1 MQRNYIIRNYRP
13 QDFSAYV
20 RLNMNF
26 SKSDA
31 VKRTDSLEA
40 LSQML
45 DKPGYRAVNELF
57 IAEAD
62 GAIVGCA
69 NVTPELGIGR
79 VIIDYLVHP
88 AYCTGSMPGELINC
102 ALERAKHLGA
112 EVAHMNISSAELS
125 TIVLLSNL
133 GFHEVRCFHELRL
146 DFSKVD
152 LINNIEQLSSG
163 YRHLE
168 HGEEEKLAEIQDCC
182 FSGTWGYDPETARHI
197 TWWLNFRRSCLDDV
211 IFAVE
216 EGKVF
221 GYCWAGTSC
230 GYDLSTGK
238 SRGRIYM
245 LGVDPKYRGRGIGRK
260 LLLAGL
266 SYLKSKG
273 RELIDI
279 TVDSQ
284 NIEAVAL
291 YRSVGFQ
298 LSENTLWYEK
308 VID

>member
-1 MQRNYIIRNYRP
+1 MQRNYIVRNYRP

-45 DKPGYRAVNELF
+45 NKPGYRAVDDLF

-102 ALERAKHLGA
+102 SLERAKHLGA
-112 EVAHMNISSAELS
+112 KVAHMNISSEELS
-125 TIVLLSNL
+125 TIVLLANL
-133 GFHEVRCFHELRL
+133 GFYEVRCFHELRL
-146 DFSKVD
+146 DLSKVD
-152 LINNIEQLSSG
+152 LENNGQSTSG

-168 HGEEEKLAEIQDCC
+168 SGEEEKLAEIQDRC
-182 FSGTWGYDPETARHI
+182 FSGTWGYDSEAARHI
-197 TWWLNFRRSCLDDV
+197 MWWLNFRRSCLDDV
-211 IFAVE
+211 IFAVDDA
-216 EGKVF
+216 KIL

-230 GYDLSTGK
+230 GCDLSTGK
-238 SRGRIYM
+238 SKGRIYM
-245 LGVDPKYRGRGIGRK
+245 MGVDPKYRSKGIGRK

-266 SYLKSKG
+266 LYLKSKG
-273 RELIDI
+273 REIIDI

-291 YRSVGFQ
+291 YRSVGFK